1 MRRVYIYSLLLFA
14 ICFAG
19 CEHKLD
25 SYPPHLYRY
34 YLAFIDKSGNDLLA
48 DVPFE
53 INSERDSV
61 LLRGTYTFE
70 FIKSTEDDYFVRQ
83 QISPN
88 KNHGCSDWKR

>member
-1 MRRVYIYSLLLFA
+1 MLDYYRTRFLLEF
-14 ICFAG
+14 CFRDG
-19 CEHKLD
+19 KQ
-25 SYPPHLYRY
+25 HLYRY

-70 FIKSTEDDYFVRQ
+70 RCV
-83 QISPN
+83 
-88 KNHGCSDWKR
+88 